1 MGSYT
6 KNCNATRC
14 KTIYLTGKKRM
25 TPVATKTSLPR
36 SNSKTATIARLPQTQ
51 QNAQQA
57 NRRLK
62 ALLDFAIVIP
72 TLMLIWPLF
81 VILAL
86 AVKLDSPG
94 PVIHRRRV
102 LGRDGRIFDA
112 FKFRTMYIN
121 GDEILAQHPKLKME
135 LQQNY
140 KLKCDPR
147 VTRVGTFLRKFSLD
161 ELPQLFNVL
170 AQDMSVI
177 GPRIIAPDEIT
188 KYGQWGQTLL
198 TVMPGLTGLWQVSGR
213 SNTSYDERVN
223 LDMQYIDNWSIF
235 MDIKIL
241 LKTIPAVMKGD
252 GAY

>member
-1 MGSYT
+1 
-6 KNCNATRC
+6 
-14 KTIYLTGKKRM
+14 M
-25 TPVATKTSLPR
+25 TPVATKTSLTR
-36 SNSKTATIARLPQTQ
+36 SNSKTATVTRLPQTQ

-57 NRRLK
+57 NRRVK

-81 VILAL
+81 VILAI

-121 GDEILAQHPKLKME
+121 GDEILAQHPKLKAE
-135 LQQNY
+135 LGQNY

-147 VTRVGTFLRKFSLD
+147 VTRVGSFLRKFSLD

-177 GPRIIAPDEIT
+177 GPRIIAPDEIA

-241 LKTIPAVMKGD
+241 FKTIPAVMKGD

>member
-1 MGSYT
+1 
-6 KNCNATRC
+6 
-14 KTIYLTGKKRM
+14 M
-25 TPVATKTSLPR
+25 TPVATKTTL
-36 SNSKTATIARLPQTQ
+36 KQATNKSATVTRLPHSQ

-57 NRRLK
+57 NYRLK
-62 ALLDFAIVIP
+62 ALLDYAIVIP
-72 TLMLIWPLF
+72 TLLFIWPLF
-81 VILAL
+81 LLLAI

-94 PVIHRRRV
+94 PIIHRRRV

-121 GDEILAQHPKLKME
+121 GDEILAKYPKLKVE
-135 LQQNY
+135 LNQNY

-147 VTRVGTFLRKFSLD
+147 VTRVGTMLRKFSLD

-170 AQDMSVI
+170 AQDMSVT

-188 KYGQWGQTLL
+188 KYGRWGQTLL

-213 SNTSYDERVN
+213 SNTSYDDRVK

-235 MDIKIL
+235 LDIKIL
-241 LKTIPAVMKGD
+241 FKTIPAVMKGD

>member
-1 MGSYT
+1 
-6 KNCNATRC
+6 
-14 KTIYLTGKKRM
+14 M
-25 TPVATKTSLPR
+25 TPVATKSTL
-36 SNSKTATIARLPQTQ
+36 NEQATHKSATVTRLPHTQ
-51 QNAQQA
+51 RNAQQA

-62 ALLDFAIVIP
+62 ALLDYAIVVP
-72 TLMLIWPLF
+72 TLLLIWPLF
-81 VILAL
+81 LVLAI

-112 FKFRTMYIN
+112 FKFRTMYVN
-121 GDEILAQHPKLKME
+121 GDEILAQYPKLKAE
-135 LQQNY
+135 LNQNY

-170 AQDMSVI
+170 AQDMSVV

-188 KYGQWGQTLL
+188 KYGRWGQTLL

-213 SNTSYDERVN
+213 SNTSYDDRVK

-235 MDIKIL
+235 LDIKIL
-241 LKTIPAVMKGD
+241 FKTIPAVMKGD

>member
-1 MGSYT
+1 
-6 KNCNATRC
+6 
-14 KTIYLTGKKRM
+14 M
-25 TPVATKTSLPR
+25 TPVATKSTLKETTNKS
-36 SNSKTATIARLPQTQ
+36 TIITGLPQTQ
-51 QNAQQA
+51 RNTQQA

-62 ALLDFAIVIP
+62 ALLDYAIVIP

-81 VILAL
+81 LVLAI

-94 PVIHRRRV
+94 PIIHRRRV

-112 FKFRTMYIN
+112 FKFRTMYVN
-121 GDEILAQHPKLKME
+121 GDEILAQYPKLKAE
-135 LQQNY
+135 LNQNY

-147 VTRVGTFLRKFSLD
+147 VTRVGTLLRKFSLD

-170 AQDMSVI
+170 AQDMSIV

-188 KYGQWGQTLL
+188 KYGRWGQTLL

-213 SNTSYDERVN
+213 SNTSYDDRVK

-235 MDIKIL
+235 LDIKIL
-241 LKTIPAVMKGD
+241 FKTIPAVMKGD

>member
-1 MGSYT
+1 
-6 KNCNATRC
+6 
-14 KTIYLTGKKRM
+14 M
-25 TPVATKTSLPR
+25 TPVATKSTIKQTTEKS
-36 SNSKTATIARLPQTQ
+36 ATVTRLPHTQ
-51 QNAQQA
+51 RNAQQA

-62 ALLDFAIVIP
+62 ALLDYAIVIP
-72 TLMLIWPLF
+72 TLLLIWPLF
-81 VILAL
+81 LAL
-86 AVKLDSPG
+86 AIAVKLDSPG

-121 GDEILAQHPKLKME
+121 GDEILAQYPKLKAE
-135 LQQNY
+135 LNQNY

-147 VTRVGTFLRKFSLD
+147 VTRVGTLLRKFSLD

-170 AQDMSVI
+170 AQDMSIV
-177 GPRIIAPDEIT
+177 GPRIIAPEEIT
-188 KYGQWGQTLL
+188 KYGRWGQTLL

-213 SNTSYDERVN
+213 SNTSYDDRVR

-235 MDIKIL
+235 LDIKIL
-241 LKTIPAVMKGD
+241 FKTIPAVMKGD